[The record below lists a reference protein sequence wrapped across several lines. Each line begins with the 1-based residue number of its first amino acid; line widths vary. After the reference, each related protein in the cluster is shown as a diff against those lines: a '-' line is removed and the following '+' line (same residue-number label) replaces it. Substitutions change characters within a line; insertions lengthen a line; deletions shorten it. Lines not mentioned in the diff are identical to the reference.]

1 MHVACYVQP
10 NSHKF
15 IQVVRMRD
23 VTSEYCLNSSKR
35 GKGSKFSEYRVNKR
49 ILKRILSAIA
59 LACFPKVDYD
69 RQSSKP
75 LIS

>member
-1 MHVACYVQP
+1 MHVGCYVLP

-23 VTSEYCLNSSKR
+23 VKNVEK
-35 GKGSKFSEYRVNKR
+35 SKFSDEYRVNKR

-59 LACFPKVDYD
+59 LARFPKVDYD
-69 RQSSKP
+69 R
-75 LIS
+75 